1 MAKLAL
7 VTGAS
12 RGIGAAIAET
22 LAREGLDVAVH
33 CRANRAGAEET
44 VRRCRELGVQ
54 AQAFFC
60 DVSDSAQVE
69 RLRNGIHSTMGDP
82 LVLVNN
88 AGVDAFGLL
97 TDTTDEE
104 WRRVMGTD
112 LDGVFYCCRAFIPA
126 MVHEKWGR
134 IVNISS
140 MWGIAGASCEAVYS
154 AAKAGVIGLTKALAR
169 ELGPSGITVNAV
181 APGVIRTD
189 MNARHSAETMAQL
202 REETPLCRLGKPEDV
217 AAAAAFLAS
226 EQAGF
231 ITGQVLGTDGG
242 YL

>member
-1 MAKLAL
+1 MRQLAL

-12 RGIGAAIAET
+12 RGIGAACAYA
-22 LAREGLDVAVH
+22 LAAQGMDVAVH
-33 CRANRAGAEET
+33 YHRSREAAEET
-44 VRRCRELGVQ
+44 ASRCRGLGVCSRTYG
-54 AQAFFC
+54 C

-69 RLRNGIHSTMGDP
+69 QMGIQLRQQMGAP
-82 LVLVNN
+82 AVLVNN

-97 TDTTDEE
+97 TDMTDAQ

-112 LDGVFYCCRAFIPA
+112 LDGVFYCCRALIPG
-126 MVHEKWGR
+126 MVHEKYGR

-140 MWGIAGASCEAVYS
+140 MWGISGASCEAAYS

-181 APGVIRTD
+181 APGVIRTQ
-189 MNARHSAETMAQL
+189 MNARHSEETMRQL
-202 REETPLCRLGKPEDV
+202 REETPVCRLGEPEDV
-217 AAAAAFLAS
+217 AAAVAFLCS

-231 ITGQVLGTDGG
+231 ITGQVLGADGG

>member
-1 MAKLAL
+1 MAKTAL

-12 RGIGAAIAET
+12 RGIGAAVAVALAEM
-22 LAREGLDVAVH
+22 GMDVAVH
-33 CRANRAGAEET
+33 YHQNRAGAEQT
-44 VRRCRELGVQ
+44 AARCRALGVR
-54 AQAFFC
+54 AQLFAC
-60 DVSDSAQVE
+60 DISQSAAVDRMCAE
-69 RLRNGIHSTMGDP
+69 IRDRLGAP
-82 LVLVNN
+82 LILVNN

-97 TDTTDEE
+97 TDTTDAE

-112 LDGVFYCCRAFIPA
+112 LDGVFYCCRALIPG
-126 MVHEKWGR
+126 MVHEKYGR

-140 MWGIAGASCEAVYS
+140 MWGVAGASCEAVYS

-189 MNARHSAETMAQL
+189 MNARHSAETMAAL
-202 REETPLCRLGKPEDV
+202 CEETPLGRIGEPQDV
-217 AAAAAFLAS
+217 AAAVAFLTS
-226 EQAGF
+226 ERAGF
-231 ITGQVLGTDGG
+231 ITGQIIGADGG

>member
-22 LAREGLDVAVH
+22 LARAGLNVAVH

-60 DVSDSAQVE
+60 DVSDSAQVDH
-69 RLRNGIHSTMGDP
+69 LRSEIHSAMGDP

-126 MVHEKWGR
+126 MVHQKWGR
-134 IVNISS
+134 ILNIAS

-189 MNARHSAETMAQL
+189 MNARHSAETMDQL
-202 REETPLCRLGKPEDV
+202 RRLGEPEDV